1 MPKSVRVQFE
11 DGTSHIY
18 DNVPD
23 DIDASQVETR
33 AAGEFGKTVL
43 TAHSPNQGAA
53 PGARPPEP
61 GQGEPAPQFADYS
74 TLPKT
79 AGQVVGAA
87 QIPFQLAAE
96 HPIETSAAVGGY
108 KVLQLGNKYVAGK
121 QAAAQGAN
129 EVARIQAQTALENV
143 QLQRE
148 KMAERMARGG
158 QVAGPV
164 APSPILNAQGQPMTA
179 PQAAPQTAPRP
190 QMAAPVAQVAQ
201 PAQAAEQGLVN
212 SVRQKAASMVT
223 GLAQANPMMASAG
236 RMAGR
241 ALPGVGA
248 AVGGLD
254 AYNRAQAG
262 DYLGAGL
269 AGVGAGASF
278 IPGVGTAVNLG
289 TTAINAGRDYSK
301 YLEAKRQ
308 YEQQQKKGLI
318 R

>member
-1 MPKSVRVQFE
+1 
-11 DGTSHIY
+11 
-18 DNVPD
+18 
-23 DIDASQVETR
+23 
-33 AAGEFGKTVL
+33 
-43 TAHSPNQGAA
+43 
-53 PGARPPEP
+53 
-61 GQGEPAPQFADYS
+61 
-74 TLPKT
+74 
-79 AGQVVGAA
+79 
-87 QIPFQLAAE
+87 
-96 HPIETSAAVGGY
+96 
-108 KVLQLGNKYVAGK
+108 
-121 QAAAQGAN
+121 
-129 EVARIQAQTALENV
+129 
-143 QLQRE
+143 
-148 KMAERMARGG
+148 
-158 QVAGPV
+158 
-164 APSPILNAQGQPMTA
+164 
-179 PQAAPQTAPRP
+179 
-190 QMAAPVAQVAQ
+190 MAAPVAQVAQ